1 MDDFDLHQDE
11 AWDAGFV
18 AGSQAVV
25 ARIGPYRKLFLRP
38 QHFRQRFFHR
48 VYDLPIEDWRVTPLA
63 RELGGV
69 CQVQVNL
76 TVRFQPTLAYVSAHP
91 ECLADVSRFIRTQ
104 FEPVLVDEAELMM
117 RELESGEWMLDGCGP
132 WERRLEDAVQVALAV
147 HHVRCRCHCRIDAGF
162 DSATSVDHLT
172 PAGLRLREHYLVLQ
186 RRQEDEAAR
195 RLRQRLDHEEEARR
209 LQLEHQE
216 KLLELARAN
225 RELERRAEQQ
235 AAEELREKLEVEE
248 ARLRETMDSEAR
260 RQKEQ
265 LRYEHEVK
273 KLKLAVEQEE
283 LQQRQST
290 LEDKDECV
298 KRELELLFM
307 EKQRLMLQAEIRDLQ
322 ETGREL
328 SR

>member
-1 MDDFDLHQDE
+1 M
-11 AWDAGFV
+11 
-18 AGSQAVV
+18 
-25 ARIGPYRKLFLRP
+25 
-38 QHFRQRFFHR
+38 
-48 VYDLPIEDWRVTPLA
+48 TPLA